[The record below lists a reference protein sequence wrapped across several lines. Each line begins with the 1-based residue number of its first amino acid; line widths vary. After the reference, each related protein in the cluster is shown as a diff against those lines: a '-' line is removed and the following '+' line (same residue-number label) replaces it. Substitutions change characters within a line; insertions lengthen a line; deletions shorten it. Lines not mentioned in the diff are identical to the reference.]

1 MYSTPRRD
9 ASLVNGIGG
18 SSAAEACTPGRVA
31 TSSHHAGSAG
41 RESEARTRREA
52 RSPAAEVESQGA
64 SCADLVA
71 SAIEPASTA
80 PGQSRPIG
88 GVVIHGLALGAMLA
102 AMAAPLAASG
112 GGVEDGKPVPP
123 RGEEVADESPAA
135 TPPRSPGAEEIAA
148 IDRLLASDA
157 WPRRAIAV
165 LRLEAFPDALALP
178 RLQAAMADRSPQ
190 VRCFSLLGLAR
201 LGRGDLSIDLSSEGD
216 PRVVRTALRAR
227 VPLDP
232 ERVRRGAAKLL
243 GSSRNSDR
251 LLGVEIA
258 LASGDQAIARSAE
271 ETFLSIVM
279 RMSRTEAGVLS
290 PRLAAISGGEDLRR
304 DYLWRHWAR
313 RHRGSLGLHG
323 AWIPQ
328 DPADAAASNPIAQ
341 LEARSFLGLVEYL
354 QELAT
359 RRVDLAIALDCTAS
373 MSRALAEAQGGVEDL
388 MSFLGDAVAGLRV
401 GIVAYRDRQDAFE
414 TLVHDFTDSIE
425 LARRRLWSLE
435 ADGGG
440 DGPEAV
446 HPALRDLYG
455 RLSWRV
461 PQDPSRPPAPPLQV
475 AILIGDA
482 PPHPGWGGPSEQ
494 LARRAAAAGVTTH
507 VISTAPPHEE
517 PATAAAGRFRGGPP
531 RHFPEIAAAG
541 GGRLVELGDRDSL
554 VAEIAGLTLG
564 DRFEEELRGLFRMYL
579 SVWR

>member
-1 MYSTPRRD
+1 
-9 ASLVNGIGG
+9 
-18 SSAAEACTPGRVA
+18 
-31 TSSHHAGSAG
+31 
-41 RESEARTRREA
+41 
-52 RSPAAEVESQGA
+52 
-64 SCADLVA
+64 
-71 SAIEPASTA
+71 
-80 PGQSRPIG
+80 
-88 GVVIHGLALGAMLA
+88 
-102 AMAAPLAASG
+102 
-112 GGVEDGKPVPP
+112 VPP
-123 RGEEVADESPAA
+123 RADGFVAESPESPLPQ
-135 TPPRSPGAEEIAA
+135 PPRAEEIAA
-148 IDRLLASDA
+148 IDLLLASEA
-157 WPRRAIAV
+157 WPRRVIAI
-165 LRLEAFPDALALP
+165 LRLESFPDALAFP
-178 RLQAAMADRSPQ
+178 RLQAAMADPSPQ

-201 LGRGDLSIDLSSEGD
+201 RGRGDLPIDLSSEGD

-232 ERVRRGAAKLL
+232 ERVRRGAARLL
-243 GSSRNSDR
+243 GSARGSDR

-258 LASGDQAIARSAE
+258 LASGDPAIARTAE

-279 RMSRTEAGVLS
+279 RMSRTEAGALS

-323 AWIPQ
+323 AWLLGEPG
-328 DPADAAASNPIAQ
+328 DAAVPNPIAQ
-341 LEARSFLGLVEYL
+341 LETRSFLGLVEYL

-359 RRVDLAIALDCTAS
+359 RRVDLAIAIDCTAS

-401 GIVAYRDRQDAFE
+401 GIVAYRDRRDAFE

-425 LARRRLWSLE
+425 LARRRLWALE

-446 HPALRDLYG
+446 YPALRDLYG

-461 PQDPSRPPAPPLQV
+461 PRDPSSPPAPPPLQV

-482 PPHPGWGGPSEQ
+482 PPHTGWGGPSEQ
-494 LARRAAAAGVTTH
+494 LARRAAAAGVVTH
-507 VISTAPPHEE
+507 AISTAPPREE
-517 PATAAAGRFRGGPP
+517 PATAAAGRPRGGPP

>member
-1 MYSTPRRD
+1 M
-9 ASLVNGIGG
+9 AS
-18 SSAAEACTPGRVA
+18 
-31 TSSHHAGSAG
+31 
-41 RESEARTRREA
+41 
-52 RSPAAEVESQGA
+52 
-64 SCADLVA
+64 
-71 SAIEPASTA
+71 
-80 PGQSRPIG
+80 
-88 GVVIHGLALGAMLA
+88 
-102 AMAAPLAASG
+102 PLAASWG
-112 GGVEDGKPVPP
+112 GLEDGPPVPAVAV
-123 RGEEVADESPAA
+123 EVAAESSESPLPHA
-135 TPPRSPGAEEIAA
+135 PGAEEIAA
-148 IDRLLASDA
+148 IDRLLASEA
-157 WPRRAIAV
+157 WPRRVIAI
-165 LRLEAFPDALALP
+165 LRLDAFPDALAHP
-178 RLQAAMADRSPQ
+178 RLEAAMADRSPQ
-190 VRCFSLLGLAR
+190 VRCFSVLGLAR
-201 LGRGDLSIDLSSEGD
+201 RSRGDLAIDLASESD

-232 ERVRRGAAKLL
+232 ERVRRGAVQLL
-243 GSSRNSDR
+243 GSSRNADR

-258 LASGDQAIARSAE
+258 LASGDRAIARSAE
-271 ETFLSIVM
+271 ETFISIVM
-279 RMSRTEAGVLS
+279 RMSRSEAGALS

-313 RHRGSLGLHG
+313 RNRGSLGLHG
-323 AWIPQ
+323 AWLLEG
-328 DPADAAASNPIAQ
+328 PADAAPPNPIAQ
-341 LEARSFLGLVEYL
+341 LEARAFLGLVEYM

-388 MSFLGDAVAGLRV
+388 MSFLGDAVAGLRI
-401 GIVAYRDRQDAFE
+401 GMVAYRDRRDAFE

-461 PQDPSRPPAPPLQV
+461 PRDPSLPPLPPPLQV

-494 LARRAAAAGVTTH
+494 LALRAAAAGVITH
-507 VISTAPPHEE
+507 AISTAPPREE
-517 PATAAAGRFRGGPP
+517 PAGGAAGRPRGGPP

-564 DRFEEELRGLFRMYL
+564 DRFEEELRGLFRIYL